1 MEFSRNNLSPLIIE
15 EEGCFVEISLQNGKN
30 T

>member
-1 MEFSRNNLSPLIIE
+1 MEFSRNNLSPLKKK
-15 EEGCFVEISLQNGKN
+15 EGCFVEISIQNGEN

>member
-1 MEFSRNNLSPLIIE
+1 MEFSRNNLSPLIE